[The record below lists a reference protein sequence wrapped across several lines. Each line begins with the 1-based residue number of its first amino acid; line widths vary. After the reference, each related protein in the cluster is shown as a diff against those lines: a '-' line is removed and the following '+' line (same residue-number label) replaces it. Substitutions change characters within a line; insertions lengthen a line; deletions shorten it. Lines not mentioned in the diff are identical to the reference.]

1 MIDESLL
8 KSNFLGRDG
17 FRWWI
22 GQIPPAESM
31 DKQINKDGW
40 GNRTKVRILGYHPYD
55 DGELPNEELPWA
67 QILLSTTDGSG
78 ASNMATNHKIRP
90 GDIVFGFFLDGD
102 NAQIPVISGVFGRT
116 DEVPTTTYT
125 SPFVPFTGYTD
136 RIENDGSK
144 VKINEQNGQ
153 TNTVQESP
161 VHLPP
166 ATANSINQ
174 IAYSS
179 VIGDNVY
186 FATAQTDSKMNKIS
200 TELENAIK
208 YLQNIQSYPN
218 VAQEW
223 INTKKEKLCEEITK
237 KIQGITTEIIS
248 GVVNDSYEQLIP
260 SLNAGTELL
269 YDAVFQP
276 TLIATGST
284 STAHSAGAAAQNA
297 TIKPVEELQK
307 LIPCLIA
314 SIIEAI
320 GDLLGDMVC
329 SLLDNVANFVS
340 CVIDQFLGGMLNS
353 IINLI
358 TSGMESILGALSI
371 LLSFTGFDLGASIRQ
386 SVAGLLGIP
395 LSINC
400 GEELGDLSDNVSK
413 WSIGSGAQP
422 SSSFDVNNILNLAN
436 TANAIASD
444 PASALS
450 GLASVVGPLDFLSP
464 NISVPNVQGVLSS
477 CYAGLPLSLLP
488 PSINIFG
495 GGGSGASASP
505 VFGSIKGE
513 GNNRTAS
520 VIGAIV
526 TSGGSGYTNPPF
538 ITLDDNTNKGY
549 GFSGK
554 TILKGDK
561 VVGVIVNSPGENYQV
576 GNQPISSDIPGTGGS
591 TGGTGGSTG
600 GTGGATGGTGGTG
613 GATGGTGGTTGGTG
627 GTTGGTGGTTG
638 ETDLITISTVF
649 IENPGFNYQESD
661 VVTDNFGN
669 QYNMVIDNGS
679 IVSVEPI
686 NIKEVT
692 DLPYIKIISKT
703 GSGARLKPIFGFR
716 KEFSGQVSQVIDCIT

>member
-116 DEVPTTTYT
+116 DQVPSTTYT

-136 RIENDGSK
+136 RIPNDGSK

-153 TNTVQESP
+153 TNTVQEAP

-320 GDLLGDMVC
+320 GDLLGDMIC

-464 NISVPNVQGVLSS
+464 NISVPNVQGVLSN

-505 VFGSIKGE
+505 VFGPIKGE

-576 GNQPISSDIPGTGGS
+576 GNQPIPS
-591 TGGTGGSTG
+591 
-600 GTGGATGGTGGTG
+600 
-613 GATGGTGGTTGGTG
+613 
-627 GTTGGTGGTTG
+627 
-638 ETDLITISTVF
+638 DLIVISTIF

-686 NIKEVT
+686 NIKELT

-716 KEFSGQVSQVIDCIT
+716 KDFTGQVAQVIDCIA

>member
-31 DKQINKDGW
+31 DKQINKEGW

-116 DEVPTTTYT
+116 DQVPTTTYT

-136 RIENDGSK
+136 RIENDGSR

-153 TNTVQESP
+153 TNTVQEAP

-320 GDLLGDMVC
+320 GDLLGDMIC

-400 GEELGDLSDNVSK
+400 GEELGNLSDNVSK

-600 GTGGATGGTGGTG
+600 GTGGATGGTGGT
-613 GATGGTGGTTGGTG
+613 
-627 GTTGGTGGTTG
+627 TG